1 MRISISG
8 LSMSWNNYHSL
19 TEYVTTQH
27 RLPSQAVFINKQV
40 EYSTFTLYKNVE
52 NGMQKNISL
61 DFLYIDV
68 ITANIM
74 NLQCYVKF
82 SFASKKQKIKPTNK
96 QTKKLWQMPEQH
108 TEKCK
113 IHKTKKFFF
122 FI

>member
-1 MRISISG
+1 M
-8 LSMSWNNYHSL
+8 
-19 TEYVTTQH
+19 TTQH

-82 SFASKKQKIKPTNK
+82 SFASKKTKNKTHKQTNK
-96 QTKKLWQMPEQH
+96 
-108 TEKCK
+108 
-113 IHKTKKFFF
+113 KTVTDARTTHREMQNPQN
-122 FI
+122 

>member
-1 MRISISG
+1 M
-8 LSMSWNNYHSL
+8 
-19 TEYVTTQH
+19 TTQH

-96 QTKKLWQMPEQH
+96 QTKKL
-108 TEKCK
+108 
-113 IHKTKKFFF
+113 
-122 FI
+122 